1 MRREMAQIEV
11 PNFFEIRT
19 TEMLTEVVNKLE
31 FTRLELRS
39 INNILMNLDR
49 ELQQLKTKLRD

>member
-1 MRREMAQIEV
+1 MAQIEV